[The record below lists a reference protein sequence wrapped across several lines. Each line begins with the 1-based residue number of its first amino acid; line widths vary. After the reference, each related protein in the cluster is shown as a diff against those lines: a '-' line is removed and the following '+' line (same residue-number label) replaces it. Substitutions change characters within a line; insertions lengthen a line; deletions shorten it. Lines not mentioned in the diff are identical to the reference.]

1 MVGRFHFSDSNSQ
14 AAKAA
19 LVASK
24 RLNEAADAAR
34 ASAGETAQGGSQA
47 VQAVTAKQPFKGT
60 SKESTR
66 LPCPHCRWP
75 SVIRTSEQMSVL
87 TRQYVFCCVNAECG
101 HTFVGTLEI
110 SRTLSPSATPDP
122 SVNLPLSS
130 HVRRDMLRAQLE
142 HAATSAHTARNTA
155 PVTGDLFSQ
164 GAPPPD

>member
-1 MVGRFHFSDSNSQ
+1 MGGRINFIDGNSQ
-14 AAKAA
+14 RAKAA

-24 RLNEAADAAR
+24 RLNEAADKAR
-34 ASAGETAQGGSQA
+34 AAAGYTSQGCNQVVPA
-47 VQAVTAKQPFKGT
+47 AKQSFKGT
-60 SKESTR
+60 NKEAMR

-122 SVNLPLSS
+122 SVCLPLSS
-130 HVRRDMLRAQLE
+130 HVRRDMLRLQLD
-142 HAATSAHTARNTA
+142 HAASAEHTTRHTT
-155 PVTGDLFSQ
+155 PVTGDLFNQ

>member
-1 MVGRFHFSDSNSQ
+1 MEGRINFIDGNSQ
-14 AAKAA
+14 RAKAA

-24 RLNEAADAAR
+24 RLNEAADKAR
-34 ASAGETAQGGSQA
+34 VLAGQAPQGCNQA
-47 VQAVTAKQPFKGT
+47 VQAKQPFKGT
-60 SKESTR
+60 NKEAMR

-130 HVRRDMLRAQLE
+130 HVRRDMLRTQLD
-142 HAATSAHTARNTA
+142 HAATADHHARNTA
-155 PVTGDLFSQ
+155 PVTGDLFTQ